1 MYESAESDIQ
11 GAYVG
16 APCKLICVRK
26 AATAA
31 QLVVARPMGGTTLS
45 AEGQYRGS
53 AMESQEQSPGD
64 VVTAGEDSHPIT
76 QAIDTVEVMHAG
88 ATAPAANTM
97 DPPTIPLA
105 PMKRMQARFN
115 PLADGL
121 MYVVVFVGGFVGVGC
136 RHALDMLLP
145 SVGGTPFVVGTFVSN
160 MVACFL
166 FAMLTEF
173 MATASWLRR
182 RVRQV
187 VSRGVGLGL
196 LGGLSTMS
204 GVMLETMEG
213 LHERHIASAL
223 GYLAGN
229 FAGGLLTAAAGV
241 VLMQALLSRSTR
253 KRVRG
258 AFSAVSVSD
267 SAESDTQGVRHVK
280 VADVARSAAQ
290 AAMEAAQAA
299 QQAAQTAQQIAQT
312 GQVPRVETPT
322 VPPTAIQP
330 MQTGHV
336 PQIPPLVVP
345 QLTQSSQPLLREPDT
360 SDLGSCPRFSSRSQS
375 SSRPTRFHP
384 ASSPNRSLRRF
395 RLSPT
400 RLPGRCA
407 DDVDDLSVR
416 RSGSHGPLRARRVN
430 STRLEPRESKNE
442 SQLPAIHAR
451 HQRRRLAMRGHRH
464 DVLLFAIGGYGHGHD
479 VRCRISR
486 WFLNILHGAQRSGFI
501 DSPASFY
508 AGSGLWNSNR
518 RGASHLCG
526 RRFRHCAACQSG
538 VIFTL
543 HGRSLSNV
551 KEI

>member
-1 MYESAESDIQ
+1 MSESAESDIQ

-45 AEGQYRGS
+45 AGGQYRGS

-76 QAIDTVEVMHAG
+76 QAIDAVEVTHAG

-145 SVGGTPFVVGTFVSN
+145 SVSGTPFVVGTFVSN

-299 QQAAQTAQQIAQT
+299 QQIAQT

-322 VPPTAIQP
+322 VPPTASQP

-336 PQIPPLVVP
+336 PQIPPLAVP
-345 QLTQSSQPLLREPDT
+345 QLTQSSHPLLRAPDT
-360 SDLGSCPRFSSRSQS
+360 SDLG
-375 SSRPTRFHP
+375 
-384 ASSPNRSLRRF
+384 
-395 RLSPT
+395 
-400 RLPGRCA
+400 
-407 DDVDDLSVR
+407 
-416 RSGSHGPLRARRVN
+416 
-430 STRLEPRESKNE
+430 
-442 SQLPAIHAR
+442 QLPEIQQSQPIQQPANPLPPSFEPKPITAEIS
-451 HQRRRLAMRGHRH
+451 LVADPTTGE
-464 DVLLFAIGGYGHGHD
+464 
-479 VRCRISR
+479 VR
-486 WFLNILHGAQRSGFI
+486 
-501 DSPASFY
+501 
-508 AGSGLWNSNR
+508 
-518 RGASHLCG
+518 
-526 RRFRHCAACQSG
+526 
-538 VIFTL
+538 
-543 HGRSLSNV
+543 
-551 KEI
+551 

>member
-1 MYESAESDIQ
+1 MSESAESDIQ

-45 AEGQYRGS
+45 AGGQYRGS

-76 QAIDTVEVMHAG
+76 QAIDAVEVTHAG

-97 DPPTIPLA
+97 NPPTIPLA

-121 MYVVVFVGGFVGVGC
+121 MYVVVFVGGFVGAGC

-145 SVGGTPFVVGTFVSN
+145 SASGTPFVVGTFVSN

-299 QQAAQTAQQIAQT
+299 QQIAQT

-322 VPPTAIQP
+322 VPPPASQP
-330 MQTGHV
+330 MQTGRV
-336 PQIPPLVVP
+336 PQIPPLAVP
-345 QLTQSSQPLLREPDT
+345 QLTQPSHPLLREPDT
-360 SDLGSCPRFSSRSQS
+360 PDLG
-375 SSRPTRFHP
+375 
-384 ASSPNRSLRRF
+384 
-395 RLSPT
+395 
-400 RLPGRCA
+400 
-407 DDVDDLSVR
+407 
-416 RSGSHGPLRARRVN
+416 
-430 STRLEPRESKNE
+430 
-442 SQLPAIHAR
+442 QLPEPIQQSQPIQQPANPLPPSFEPKPITAEIS
-451 HQRRRLAMRGHRH
+451 LVADPTTGE
-464 DVLLFAIGGYGHGHD
+464 
-479 VRCRISR
+479 VR
-486 WFLNILHGAQRSGFI
+486 
-501 DSPASFY
+501 
-508 AGSGLWNSNR
+508 
-518 RGASHLCG
+518 
-526 RRFRHCAACQSG
+526 
-538 VIFTL
+538 
-543 HGRSLSNV
+543 
-551 KEI
+551 

>member
-1 MYESAESDIQ
+1 
-11 GAYVG
+11 
-16 APCKLICVRK
+16 
-26 AATAA
+26 
-31 QLVVARPMGGTTLS
+31 
-45 AEGQYRGS
+45 
-53 AMESQEQSPGD
+53 MESQEQSPGD

-76 QAIDTVEVMHAG
+76 QAIDAVEVTHAG

-145 SVGGTPFVVGTFVSN
+145 SVSGTPFVVGTFVSN

-253 KRVRG
+253 KRVQG

-299 QQAAQTAQQIAQT
+299 QQAAQAAQQIAQT

-322 VPPTAIQP
+322 VPPTASQT
-330 MQTGHV
+330 MQTGRV
-336 PQIPPLVVP
+336 PQIPPLAVP
-345 QLTQSSQPLLREPDT
+345 QLAQPSQPLLREQDT
-360 SDLGSCPRFSSRSQS
+360 SDLG
-375 SSRPTRFHP
+375 
-384 ASSPNRSLRRF
+384 
-395 RLSPT
+395 
-400 RLPGRCA
+400 
-407 DDVDDLSVR
+407 
-416 RSGSHGPLRARRVN
+416 
-430 STRLEPRESKNE
+430 
-442 SQLPAIHAR
+442 QLPEPIQQSQPIQQPQQQSQPIQQPANPLPPSFEPKPITAEIS
-451 HQRRRLAMRGHRH
+451 LIADPATGE
-464 DVLLFAIGGYGHGHD
+464 
-479 VRCRISR
+479 VR
-486 WFLNILHGAQRSGFI
+486 
-501 DSPASFY
+501 
-508 AGSGLWNSNR
+508 
-518 RGASHLCG
+518 
-526 RRFRHCAACQSG
+526 
-538 VIFTL
+538 
-543 HGRSLSNV
+543 
-551 KEI
+551 

>member
-1 MYESAESDIQ
+1 
-11 GAYVG
+11 
-16 APCKLICVRK
+16 
-26 AATAA
+26 
-31 QLVVARPMGGTTLS
+31 
-45 AEGQYRGS
+45 
-53 AMESQEQSPGD
+53 MESQEQSPGD

-76 QAIDTVEVMHAG
+76 QAIDAVEVTHAG

-145 SVGGTPFVVGTFVSN
+145 SVSGTPFVVGTFVSN

-299 QQAAQTAQQIAQT
+299 QQAAQAAQQIAQT

-322 VPPTAIQP
+322 VPPPASQP
-330 MQTGHV
+330 MQTGRV
-336 PQIPPLVVP
+336 PQIPPLAVP
-345 QLTQSSQPLLREPDT
+345 QLTQPSHPLLREPDT
-360 SDLGSCPRFSSRSQS
+360 PDLG
-375 SSRPTRFHP
+375 
-384 ASSPNRSLRRF
+384 
-395 RLSPT
+395 
-400 RLPGRCA
+400 
-407 DDVDDLSVR
+407 
-416 RSGSHGPLRARRVN
+416 
-430 STRLEPRESKNE
+430 
-442 SQLPAIHAR
+442 QLPEIKQSQPIQQPANPLPPSFEPKPITAEIS
-451 HQRRRLAMRGHRH
+451 LVADPTTGE
-464 DVLLFAIGGYGHGHD
+464 
-479 VRCRISR
+479 VR
-486 WFLNILHGAQRSGFI
+486 
-501 DSPASFY
+501 
-508 AGSGLWNSNR
+508 
-518 RGASHLCG
+518 
-526 RRFRHCAACQSG
+526 
-538 VIFTL
+538 
-543 HGRSLSNV
+543 
-551 KEI
+551 

>member
-76 QAIDTVEVMHAG
+76 QAIDAVEVTHAG

-145 SVGGTPFVVGTFVSN
+145 SVSGTPFVVGTFVSN

-187 VSRGVGLGL
+187 GSRGVGLGL

-299 QQAAQTAQQIAQT
+299 QQAAQT

-322 VPPTAIQP
+322 VPPTASQP
-330 MQTGHV
+330 MQTGRV
-336 PQIPPLVVP
+336 PQIPPLAVP
-345 QLTQSSQPLLREPDT
+345 QLTQPAHPLLREPDT
-360 SDLGSCPRFSSRSQS
+360 PDLG
-375 SSRPTRFHP
+375 
-384 ASSPNRSLRRF
+384 
-395 RLSPT
+395 
-400 RLPGRCA
+400 
-407 DDVDDLSVR
+407 
-416 RSGSHGPLRARRVN
+416 
-430 STRLEPRESKNE
+430 
-442 SQLPAIHAR
+442 QLPEIQQSQPIQQPQQQSQPIQQPANPLPPSFEPKPITAEIS
-451 HQRRRLAMRGHRH
+451 LVADPTTGE
-464 DVLLFAIGGYGHGHD
+464 
-479 VRCRISR
+479 VR
-486 WFLNILHGAQRSGFI
+486 
-501 DSPASFY
+501 
-508 AGSGLWNSNR
+508 
-518 RGASHLCG
+518 
-526 RRFRHCAACQSG
+526 
-538 VIFTL
+538 
-543 HGRSLSNV
+543 
-551 KEI
+551 

>member
-1 MYESAESDIQ
+1 MSESAESDIQ

-45 AEGQYRGS
+45 AGGQYRGS

-76 QAIDTVEVMHAG
+76 QAIDAVEVTHAG

-97 DPPTIPLA
+97 NPPTIPLA

-145 SVGGTPFVVGTFVSN
+145 SVSGTPFVVGTFVSN

-299 QQAAQTAQQIAQT
+299 QQIAQT

-322 VPPTAIQP
+322 VPPPASQP
-330 MQTGHV
+330 MQTGRV
-336 PQIPPLVVP
+336 PQIPPLAVP
-345 QLTQSSQPLLREPDT
+345 QLAQPSHPLLREPDT
-360 SDLGSCPRFSSRSQS
+360 PDLG
-375 SSRPTRFHP
+375 
-384 ASSPNRSLRRF
+384 
-395 RLSPT
+395 
-400 RLPGRCA
+400 
-407 DDVDDLSVR
+407 
-416 RSGSHGPLRARRVN
+416 
-430 STRLEPRESKNE
+430 
-442 SQLPAIHAR
+442 QLPEPIQQSQPIQQPANPLPPSFEPKPITAEIS
-451 HQRRRLAMRGHRH
+451 LVADPTTGE
-464 DVLLFAIGGYGHGHD
+464 
-479 VRCRISR
+479 VR
-486 WFLNILHGAQRSGFI
+486 
-501 DSPASFY
+501 
-508 AGSGLWNSNR
+508 
-518 RGASHLCG
+518 
-526 RRFRHCAACQSG
+526 
-538 VIFTL
+538 
-543 HGRSLSNV
+543 
-551 KEI
+551 

>member
-1 MYESAESDIQ
+1 MSESAESDIQ
-11 GAYVG
+11 SAYVG

-45 AEGQYRGS
+45 AGGQYRGS

-76 QAIDTVEVMHAG
+76 QAIDAVEVTHAG

-97 DPPTIPLA
+97 NPPTIPLA

-145 SVGGTPFVVGTFVSN
+145 SVSGAPFVVGTFVSN

-290 AAMEAAQAA
+290 AAMEAAQ
-299 QQAAQTAQQIAQT
+299 TAQQIAQT

-360 SDLGSCPRFSSRSQS
+360 PDLG
-375 SSRPTRFHP
+375 
-384 ASSPNRSLRRF
+384 
-395 RLSPT
+395 
-400 RLPGRCA
+400 
-407 DDVDDLSVR
+407 
-416 RSGSHGPLRARRVN
+416 
-430 STRLEPRESKNE
+430 
-442 SQLPAIHAR
+442 QLPEIQQSQPIQQPQQQSQPIQQPANPLPPSFEPKPITAEIS
-451 HQRRRLAMRGHRH
+451 LVADPTTGE
-464 DVLLFAIGGYGHGHD
+464 
-479 VRCRISR
+479 VR
-486 WFLNILHGAQRSGFI
+486 
-501 DSPASFY
+501 
-508 AGSGLWNSNR
+508 
-518 RGASHLCG
+518 
-526 RRFRHCAACQSG
+526 
-538 VIFTL
+538 
-543 HGRSLSNV
+543 
-551 KEI
+551 

>member
-1 MYESAESDIQ
+1 
-11 GAYVG
+11 
-16 APCKLICVRK
+16 
-26 AATAA
+26 
-31 QLVVARPMGGTTLS
+31 
-45 AEGQYRGS
+45 
-53 AMESQEQSPGD
+53 MESQEQSSGD
-64 VVTAGEDSHPIT
+64 VVTVGEDSHPIT
-76 QAIDTVEVMHAG
+76 QAIDTVEVTHAD
-88 ATAPAANTM
+88 ATTPAANTM

-145 SVGGTPFVVGTFVSN
+145 SVSGTPFVVGTFVSN

-290 AAMEAAQAA
+290 AAMEAAQ
-299 QQAAQTAQQIAQT
+299 TAQQIAQT

-322 VPPTAIQP
+322 VPPTASQT
-330 MQTGHV
+330 MQTGRV
-336 PQIPPLVVP
+336 PQIPPLAVP
-345 QLTQSSQPLLREPDT
+345 QLAQPSQPLLREQDT
-360 SDLGSCPRFSSRSQS
+360 SDLG
-375 SSRPTRFHP
+375 
-384 ASSPNRSLRRF
+384 
-395 RLSPT
+395 
-400 RLPGRCA
+400 
-407 DDVDDLSVR
+407 
-416 RSGSHGPLRARRVN
+416 
-430 STRLEPRESKNE
+430 
-442 SQLPAIHAR
+442 QLPEPIQQSQPIQQPQQQSQPIQQPANPLPPSFEPKPITAEIS
-451 HQRRRLAMRGHRH
+451 LIADPATGE
-464 DVLLFAIGGYGHGHD
+464 
-479 VRCRISR
+479 VR
-486 WFLNILHGAQRSGFI
+486 
-501 DSPASFY
+501 
-508 AGSGLWNSNR
+508 
-518 RGASHLCG
+518 
-526 RRFRHCAACQSG
+526 
-538 VIFTL
+538 
-543 HGRSLSNV
+543 
-551 KEI
+551 

>member
-1 MYESAESDIQ
+1 
-11 GAYVG
+11 
-16 APCKLICVRK
+16 
-26 AATAA
+26 
-31 QLVVARPMGGTTLS
+31 
-45 AEGQYRGS
+45 
-53 AMESQEQSPGD
+53 MESQEQSPGD

-76 QAIDTVEVMHAG
+76 QAIDAVEVTHAG

-145 SVGGTPFVVGTFVSN
+145 SVSGTPFVVGTFVSN
-160 MVACFL
+160 VVACFL

-213 LHERHIASAL
+213 LHDRHIASAL

-330 MQTGHV
+330 MQTGYV

-345 QLTQSSQPLLREPDT
+345 QLAQSSQPLLREPDT
-360 SDLGSCPRFSSRSQS
+360 PDLG
-375 SSRPTRFHP
+375 
-384 ASSPNRSLRRF
+384 
-395 RLSPT
+395 
-400 RLPGRCA
+400 
-407 DDVDDLSVR
+407 
-416 RSGSHGPLRARRVN
+416 
-430 STRLEPRESKNE
+430 
-442 SQLPAIHAR
+442 QLPEIKQSQPIQQPANPLPPSFEPKPITAEIS
-451 HQRRRLAMRGHRH
+451 LVADPTTGE
-464 DVLLFAIGGYGHGHD
+464 
-479 VRCRISR
+479 VR
-486 WFLNILHGAQRSGFI
+486 
-501 DSPASFY
+501 
-508 AGSGLWNSNR
+508 
-518 RGASHLCG
+518 
-526 RRFRHCAACQSG
+526 
-538 VIFTL
+538 
-543 HGRSLSNV
+543 
-551 KEI
+551 

>member
-1 MYESAESDIQ
+1 MSESAESDIQ
-11 GAYVG
+11 SAYVG

-45 AEGQYRGS
+45 AGGQYRGS

-76 QAIDTVEVMHAG
+76 QAIDAVEVTHAG

-97 DPPTIPLA
+97 NPPTIPLA

-145 SVGGTPFVVGTFVSN
+145 SVSGAPFVVGTFVSN

-299 QQAAQTAQQIAQT
+299 QQAAQT

-322 VPPTAIQP
+322 VPPTASQP
-330 MQTGHV
+330 MQTGRV
-336 PQIPPLVVP
+336 PQIPPLAVP
-345 QLTQSSQPLLREPDT
+345 QLTQPAHPLLREPDT
-360 SDLGSCPRFSSRSQS
+360 PDLG
-375 SSRPTRFHP
+375 
-384 ASSPNRSLRRF
+384 
-395 RLSPT
+395 
-400 RLPGRCA
+400 
-407 DDVDDLSVR
+407 
-416 RSGSHGPLRARRVN
+416 
-430 STRLEPRESKNE
+430 
-442 SQLPAIHAR
+442 QLPEIQQSQPIQQPANPLPPSFEPKPITAEIS
-451 HQRRRLAMRGHRH
+451 LVADPTTGE
-464 DVLLFAIGGYGHGHD
+464 
-479 VRCRISR
+479 VR
-486 WFLNILHGAQRSGFI
+486 
-501 DSPASFY
+501 
-508 AGSGLWNSNR
+508 
-518 RGASHLCG
+518 
-526 RRFRHCAACQSG
+526 
-538 VIFTL
+538 
-543 HGRSLSNV
+543 
-551 KEI
+551 

>member
-53 AMESQEQSPGD
+53 AMESQEQSPGG

-145 SVGGTPFVVGTFVSN
+145 SVSGTPFVVGTFVSN

-290 AAMEAAQAA
+290 AAMEAAQ
-299 QQAAQTAQQIAQT
+299 TAQQIAQT

-322 VPPTAIQP
+322 VPPTASQP
-330 MQTGHV
+330 MQTGRV

-360 SDLGSCPRFSSRSQS
+360 SDLG
-375 SSRPTRFHP
+375 
-384 ASSPNRSLRRF
+384 
-395 RLSPT
+395 
-400 RLPGRCA
+400 
-407 DDVDDLSVR
+407 
-416 RSGSHGPLRARRVN
+416 
-430 STRLEPRESKNE
+430 
-442 SQLPAIHAR
+442 QLPEIQQSQPIQQPQQQSQPIQQPANPLPPSFEPKPITAEIS
-451 HQRRRLAMRGHRH
+451 LVADPTTGE
-464 DVLLFAIGGYGHGHD
+464 
-479 VRCRISR
+479 VR
-486 WFLNILHGAQRSGFI
+486 
-501 DSPASFY
+501 
-508 AGSGLWNSNR
+508 
-518 RGASHLCG
+518 
-526 RRFRHCAACQSG
+526 
-538 VIFTL
+538 
-543 HGRSLSNV
+543 
-551 KEI
+551 

>member
-1 MYESAESDIQ
+1 MSESAESDIQ

-76 QAIDTVEVMHAG
+76 QAIDAVEVTHAG

-145 SVGGTPFVVGTFVSN
+145 SVSGTPFVVGTFVSN

-290 AAMEAAQAA
+290 AAMEAAQ
-299 QQAAQTAQQIAQT
+299 TAQQIAQT

-322 VPPTAIQP
+322 VPPTASQP
-330 MQTGHV
+330 MQTGRV
-336 PQIPPLVVP
+336 PQIPPLAVP
-345 QLTQSSQPLLREPDT
+345 QLTQPAHPLLREPDT
-360 SDLGSCPRFSSRSQS
+360 PDLG
-375 SSRPTRFHP
+375 
-384 ASSPNRSLRRF
+384 
-395 RLSPT
+395 
-400 RLPGRCA
+400 
-407 DDVDDLSVR
+407 
-416 RSGSHGPLRARRVN
+416 
-430 STRLEPRESKNE
+430 
-442 SQLPAIHAR
+442 QLPEIQQSQPIQQPQQQSQPIQQPANPLPPSFEPKPITAEIS
-451 HQRRRLAMRGHRH
+451 LVADPTTGE
-464 DVLLFAIGGYGHGHD
+464 
-479 VRCRISR
+479 VR
-486 WFLNILHGAQRSGFI
+486 
-501 DSPASFY
+501 
-508 AGSGLWNSNR
+508 
-518 RGASHLCG
+518 
-526 RRFRHCAACQSG
+526 
-538 VIFTL
+538 
-543 HGRSLSNV
+543 
-551 KEI
+551 

>member
-1 MYESAESDIQ
+1 MSESAESDIQ

-45 AEGQYRGS
+45 AGGQYRGS

-76 QAIDTVEVMHAG
+76 QAIDAVEVTHAG

-97 DPPTIPLA
+97 NPPTIPLA

-145 SVGGTPFVVGTFVSN
+145 SVSGTPFVVGTFVSN

-299 QQAAQTAQQIAQT
+299 QQIAQT

-322 VPPTAIQP
+322 VPPPASQP
-330 MQTGHV
+330 MQTGRV
-336 PQIPPLVVP
+336 PQIPPLAVP
-345 QLTQSSQPLLREPDT
+345 QLTQPSHPLLREPDT
-360 SDLGSCPRFSSRSQS
+360 PDLG
-375 SSRPTRFHP
+375 
-384 ASSPNRSLRRF
+384 
-395 RLSPT
+395 
-400 RLPGRCA
+400 
-407 DDVDDLSVR
+407 
-416 RSGSHGPLRARRVN
+416 
-430 STRLEPRESKNE
+430 
-442 SQLPAIHAR
+442 QLPEPIQQSQPIQQPANPLPPSFEPKPITAEIS
-451 HQRRRLAMRGHRH
+451 LIADPATGE
-464 DVLLFAIGGYGHGHD
+464 
-479 VRCRISR
+479 VR
-486 WFLNILHGAQRSGFI
+486 
-501 DSPASFY
+501 
-508 AGSGLWNSNR
+508 
-518 RGASHLCG
+518 
-526 RRFRHCAACQSG
+526 
-538 VIFTL
+538 
-543 HGRSLSNV
+543 
-551 KEI
+551 

>member
-1 MYESAESDIQ
+1 
-11 GAYVG
+11 
-16 APCKLICVRK
+16 
-26 AATAA
+26 
-31 QLVVARPMGGTTLS
+31 
-45 AEGQYRGS
+45 
-53 AMESQEQSPGD
+53 MESQEQSPGD

-76 QAIDTVEVMHAG
+76 QAIDTVEVTHAG
-88 ATAPAANTM
+88 ATTPAANTM

-145 SVGGTPFVVGTFVSN
+145 SVSGTPFVVGTFVSN

-182 RVRQV
+182 RVRQA

-229 FAGGLLTAAAGV
+229 FAGGLFTAAAGV

-299 QQAAQTAQQIAQT
+299 QQAAQAAQQAAQAAQQIAQT

-322 VPPTAIQP
+322 VPPTASQP
-330 MQTGHV
+330 MQTGRV
-336 PQIPPLVVP
+336 PQIPPLAVP
-345 QLTQSSQPLLREPDT
+345 QLAQPSQPLLREQDT
-360 SDLGSCPRFSSRSQS
+360 SDLG
-375 SSRPTRFHP
+375 
-384 ASSPNRSLRRF
+384 
-395 RLSPT
+395 
-400 RLPGRCA
+400 
-407 DDVDDLSVR
+407 
-416 RSGSHGPLRARRVN
+416 
-430 STRLEPRESKNE
+430 
-442 SQLPAIHAR
+442 QLPEPIQQSQPIQQPANPLPPSFEPKPITAEIS
-451 HQRRRLAMRGHRH
+451 LIADPATGE
-464 DVLLFAIGGYGHGHD
+464 
-479 VRCRISR
+479 VR
-486 WFLNILHGAQRSGFI
+486 
-501 DSPASFY
+501 
-508 AGSGLWNSNR
+508 
-518 RGASHLCG
+518 
-526 RRFRHCAACQSG
+526 
-538 VIFTL
+538 
-543 HGRSLSNV
+543 
-551 KEI
+551 

>member
-1 MYESAESDIQ
+1 MSESAESDIQ

-45 AEGQYRGS
+45 AGGQYRGS

-76 QAIDTVEVMHAG
+76 QAIDAVEVTHAG

-97 DPPTIPLA
+97 NPPTIPLA

-145 SVGGTPFVVGTFVSN
+145 SVSGAPFVVGTFVSN

-299 QQAAQTAQQIAQT
+299 QQIAQT

-322 VPPTAIQP
+322 VPPPASQP
-330 MQTGHV
+330 MQTGRV
-336 PQIPPLVVP
+336 PQIPPLAVP
-345 QLTQSSQPLLREPDT
+345 QLTQPSHPLLREPDT
-360 SDLGSCPRFSSRSQS
+360 PDLG
-375 SSRPTRFHP
+375 
-384 ASSPNRSLRRF
+384 
-395 RLSPT
+395 
-400 RLPGRCA
+400 
-407 DDVDDLSVR
+407 
-416 RSGSHGPLRARRVN
+416 
-430 STRLEPRESKNE
+430 
-442 SQLPAIHAR
+442 QLPEPIQQSQPIQQPANPLPPSFEPKPITAEIS
-451 HQRRRLAMRGHRH
+451 LVADPTTGE
-464 DVLLFAIGGYGHGHD
+464 
-479 VRCRISR
+479 VR
-486 WFLNILHGAQRSGFI
+486 
-501 DSPASFY
+501 
-508 AGSGLWNSNR
+508 
-518 RGASHLCG
+518 
-526 RRFRHCAACQSG
+526 
-538 VIFTL
+538 
-543 HGRSLSNV
+543 
-551 KEI
+551 

>member
-1 MYESAESDIQ
+1 
-11 GAYVG
+11 
-16 APCKLICVRK
+16 
-26 AATAA
+26 
-31 QLVVARPMGGTTLS
+31 
-45 AEGQYRGS
+45 
-53 AMESQEQSPGD
+53 MESQEQSSGD

-76 QAIDTVEVMHAG
+76 QAIDAVEVTHAD

-145 SVGGTPFVVGTFVSN
+145 SVSGTPFVVGTFVSN

-213 LHERHIASAL
+213 LHKRHIASAL

-299 QQAAQTAQQIAQT
+299 QQAAQAAQQIAQT

-322 VPPTAIQP
+322 VPPPASQP
-330 MQTGHV
+330 MQTGRV
-336 PQIPPLVVP
+336 PQIPPLAVP
-345 QLTQSSQPLLREPDT
+345 QLTQPSHPLLREPDT
-360 SDLGSCPRFSSRSQS
+360 PDLG
-375 SSRPTRFHP
+375 
-384 ASSPNRSLRRF
+384 
-395 RLSPT
+395 
-400 RLPGRCA
+400 
-407 DDVDDLSVR
+407 
-416 RSGSHGPLRARRVN
+416 
-430 STRLEPRESKNE
+430 
-442 SQLPAIHAR
+442 QLPEIKQSQPIQQPANPLPPSFEPKPITAEFS
-451 HQRRRLAMRGHRH
+451 LVADPTTGE
-464 DVLLFAIGGYGHGHD
+464 
-479 VRCRISR
+479 VR
-486 WFLNILHGAQRSGFI
+486 
-501 DSPASFY
+501 
-508 AGSGLWNSNR
+508 
-518 RGASHLCG
+518 
-526 RRFRHCAACQSG
+526 
-538 VIFTL
+538 
-543 HGRSLSNV
+543 
-551 KEI
+551 

>member
-1 MYESAESDIQ
+1 MSESAESDIQ

-45 AEGQYRGS
+45 AGGQYRGS

-76 QAIDTVEVMHAG
+76 QAIDTVEVTHAG
-88 ATAPAANTM
+88 ATTPAANTM

-145 SVGGTPFVVGTFVSN
+145 SVSGTPFVVGTFVSN

-229 FAGGLLTAAAGV
+229 FAGGLLAAAAGV

-253 KRVRG
+253 KRVQG

-290 AAMEAAQAA
+290 AAMEAAQ
-299 QQAAQTAQQIAQT
+299 TAQQIAQT

-322 VPPTAIQP
+322 VPPTASQP
-330 MQTGHV
+330 MQTGRV
-336 PQIPPLVVP
+336 PQIPPLAVP
-345 QLTQSSQPLLREPDT
+345 QLTQPAHPLLREPDT
-360 SDLGSCPRFSSRSQS
+360 PDLG
-375 SSRPTRFHP
+375 
-384 ASSPNRSLRRF
+384 
-395 RLSPT
+395 
-400 RLPGRCA
+400 
-407 DDVDDLSVR
+407 
-416 RSGSHGPLRARRVN
+416 
-430 STRLEPRESKNE
+430 
-442 SQLPAIHAR
+442 QLPEIQQSQPIQQPQQQSQPIQQPANPLPPSFEPKPITAEIS
-451 HQRRRLAMRGHRH
+451 LVADPTTGE
-464 DVLLFAIGGYGHGHD
+464 
-479 VRCRISR
+479 VR
-486 WFLNILHGAQRSGFI
+486 
-501 DSPASFY
+501 
-508 AGSGLWNSNR
+508 
-518 RGASHLCG
+518 
-526 RRFRHCAACQSG
+526 
-538 VIFTL
+538 
-543 HGRSLSNV
+543 
-551 KEI
+551 

>member
-76 QAIDTVEVMHAG
+76 QAIDTVEVTHAG

-145 SVGGTPFVVGTFVSN
+145 SVSGTPFVVGTFVSN

-290 AAMEAAQAA
+290 AAMEAAQ
-299 QQAAQTAQQIAQT
+299 TAQQIAQT

-322 VPPTAIQP
+322 VPPTASQP
-330 MQTGHV
+330 MQTGRV

-360 SDLGSCPRFSSRSQS
+360 PDLG
-375 SSRPTRFHP
+375 
-384 ASSPNRSLRRF
+384 
-395 RLSPT
+395 
-400 RLPGRCA
+400 
-407 DDVDDLSVR
+407 
-416 RSGSHGPLRARRVN
+416 
-430 STRLEPRESKNE
+430 
-442 SQLPAIHAR
+442 QLPEIQQSQPIQQPQQQSQPIQQPANPLPPSFEPKPITAEIS
-451 HQRRRLAMRGHRH
+451 LVADPTTGE
-464 DVLLFAIGGYGHGHD
+464 
-479 VRCRISR
+479 VR
-486 WFLNILHGAQRSGFI
+486 
-501 DSPASFY
+501 
-508 AGSGLWNSNR
+508 
-518 RGASHLCG
+518 
-526 RRFRHCAACQSG
+526 
-538 VIFTL
+538 
-543 HGRSLSNV
+543 
-551 KEI
+551 

>member
-1 MYESAESDIQ
+1 MSESAESDIQ

-76 QAIDTVEVMHAG
+76 QAIDTVEVTHAG

-97 DPPTIPLA
+97 NPPTIPLA

-145 SVGGTPFVVGTFVSN
+145 SVSGTPFVVGTFVSN

-299 QQAAQTAQQIAQT
+299 QT

-330 MQTGHV
+330 MQTGRV

-345 QLTQSSQPLLREPDT
+345 QLTQPAHPLLREPDT
-360 SDLGSCPRFSSRSQS
+360 SDLG
-375 SSRPTRFHP
+375 
-384 ASSPNRSLRRF
+384 
-395 RLSPT
+395 
-400 RLPGRCA
+400 
-407 DDVDDLSVR
+407 
-416 RSGSHGPLRARRVN
+416 
-430 STRLEPRESKNE
+430 
-442 SQLPAIHAR
+442 QLPEPIQQSQPIQQPRQQSQPIQQPANPLPPSFEPKPITAEIS
-451 HQRRRLAMRGHRH
+451 LVADPTTGE
-464 DVLLFAIGGYGHGHD
+464 
-479 VRCRISR
+479 VR
-486 WFLNILHGAQRSGFI
+486 
-501 DSPASFY
+501 
-508 AGSGLWNSNR
+508 
-518 RGASHLCG
+518 
-526 RRFRHCAACQSG
+526 
-538 VIFTL
+538 
-543 HGRSLSNV
+543 
-551 KEI
+551 

>member
-1 MYESAESDIQ
+1 
-11 GAYVG
+11 
-16 APCKLICVRK
+16 
-26 AATAA
+26 
-31 QLVVARPMGGTTLS
+31 
-45 AEGQYRGS
+45 
-53 AMESQEQSPGD
+53 MESQEQSPGD

-76 QAIDTVEVMHAG
+76 QAIDAVEVTHAG

-97 DPPTIPLA
+97 NPPTIPLA

-145 SVGGTPFVVGTFVSN
+145 SVSGTPFVVGTFVSN

-299 QQAAQTAQQIAQT
+299 QQAAQAAQQIAQT

-322 VPPTAIQP
+322 VPPTASQT
-330 MQTGHV
+330 MQTGRV
-336 PQIPPLVVP
+336 PQIPPLAVP
-345 QLTQSSQPLLREPDT
+345 QLAQPSQPLLREQDT
-360 SDLGSCPRFSSRSQS
+360 SDLG
-375 SSRPTRFHP
+375 
-384 ASSPNRSLRRF
+384 
-395 RLSPT
+395 
-400 RLPGRCA
+400 
-407 DDVDDLSVR
+407 
-416 RSGSHGPLRARRVN
+416 
-430 STRLEPRESKNE
+430 
-442 SQLPAIHAR
+442 QLPEPIQQSQPIQQPQQQSQPIQQPANPLPPSYEPKPITAEIS
-451 HQRRRLAMRGHRH
+451 LVADPTTGE
-464 DVLLFAIGGYGHGHD
+464 
-479 VRCRISR
+479 VR
-486 WFLNILHGAQRSGFI
+486 
-501 DSPASFY
+501 
-508 AGSGLWNSNR
+508 
-518 RGASHLCG
+518 
-526 RRFRHCAACQSG
+526 
-538 VIFTL
+538 
-543 HGRSLSNV
+543 
-551 KEI
+551 

>member
-1 MYESAESDIQ
+1 
-11 GAYVG
+11 
-16 APCKLICVRK
+16 
-26 AATAA
+26 
-31 QLVVARPMGGTTLS
+31 
-45 AEGQYRGS
+45 
-53 AMESQEQSPGD
+53 MESQEQSSGD
-64 VVTAGEDSHPIT
+64 VVTVGEDSHPIT
-76 QAIDTVEVMHAG
+76 QAIDTVEVTHAG
-88 ATAPAANTM
+88 ATTPAANTM

-145 SVGGTPFVVGTFVSN
+145 SVSGTPFVVGTFVSN

-299 QQAAQTAQQIAQT
+299 QQAAQAAQQAAQAAQQIAQT

-322 VPPTAIQP
+322 VPPTASQT
-330 MQTGHV
+330 MQTGRV
-336 PQIPPLVVP
+336 PQIPPLAVP
-345 QLTQSSQPLLREPDT
+345 QLAQPSQPLLREQDT
-360 SDLGSCPRFSSRSQS
+360 SDLG
-375 SSRPTRFHP
+375 
-384 ASSPNRSLRRF
+384 
-395 RLSPT
+395 
-400 RLPGRCA
+400 
-407 DDVDDLSVR
+407 
-416 RSGSHGPLRARRVN
+416 
-430 STRLEPRESKNE
+430 
-442 SQLPAIHAR
+442 QLPEPIQQSQPIQQPANPLPPSFEPKPITAEIS
-451 HQRRRLAMRGHRH
+451 LVADPATGE
-464 DVLLFAIGGYGHGHD
+464 
-479 VRCRISR
+479 VR
-486 WFLNILHGAQRSGFI
+486 
-501 DSPASFY
+501 
-508 AGSGLWNSNR
+508 
-518 RGASHLCG
+518 
-526 RRFRHCAACQSG
+526 
-538 VIFTL
+538 
-543 HGRSLSNV
+543 
-551 KEI
+551 

>member
-1 MYESAESDIQ
+1 MPESAESDIQ

-26 AATAA
+26 AAIAA

-76 QAIDTVEVMHAG
+76 QAIDTVEVTHAG

-97 DPPTIPLA
+97 NPPTIPLA

-145 SVGGTPFVVGTFVSN
+145 SVSGTPFVVGTFVSN

-229 FAGGLLTAAAGV
+229 FAGGLLAAAAGV

-290 AAMEAAQAA
+290 DAMEAAQA
-299 QQAAQTAQQIAQT
+299 AQQIAQT

-360 SDLGSCPRFSSRSQS
+360 PDLG
-375 SSRPTRFHP
+375 
-384 ASSPNRSLRRF
+384 
-395 RLSPT
+395 
-400 RLPGRCA
+400 
-407 DDVDDLSVR
+407 
-416 RSGSHGPLRARRVN
+416 
-430 STRLEPRESKNE
+430 
-442 SQLPAIHAR
+442 QLPEPIQQSQPIQQPANPLPPSFEPKPITAEIS
-451 HQRRRLAMRGHRH
+451 LVADPTTGE
-464 DVLLFAIGGYGHGHD
+464 
-479 VRCRISR
+479 VR
-486 WFLNILHGAQRSGFI
+486 
-501 DSPASFY
+501 
-508 AGSGLWNSNR
+508 
-518 RGASHLCG
+518 
-526 RRFRHCAACQSG
+526 
-538 VIFTL
+538 
-543 HGRSLSNV
+543 
-551 KEI
+551 

>member
-1 MYESAESDIQ
+1 
-11 GAYVG
+11 
-16 APCKLICVRK
+16 
-26 AATAA
+26 
-31 QLVVARPMGGTTLS
+31 
-45 AEGQYRGS
+45 
-53 AMESQEQSPGD
+53 MESQEQSPGD

-76 QAIDTVEVMHAG
+76 QAIDAVEVTHAG

-145 SVGGTPFVVGTFVSN
+145 SVSGTPFVVGTFVSN

-213 LHERHIASAL
+213 LHKRHIASAL

-299 QQAAQTAQQIAQT
+299 QQAAQAAQQIAQT
-312 GQVPRVETPT
+312 GQVPRVETP
-322 VPPTAIQP
+322 PCRRQP
-330 MQTGHV
+330 ASLCQTGRV
-336 PQIPPLVVP
+336 PQIPPLAVP
-345 QLTQSSQPLLREPDT
+345 QLAQPSHPLLREPDT
-360 SDLGSCPRFSSRSQS
+360 PDLG
-375 SSRPTRFHP
+375 
-384 ASSPNRSLRRF
+384 
-395 RLSPT
+395 
-400 RLPGRCA
+400 
-407 DDVDDLSVR
+407 
-416 RSGSHGPLRARRVN
+416 
-430 STRLEPRESKNE
+430 
-442 SQLPAIHAR
+442 QLPEIKQSQPIQQPANPLPPSFEPKPITAEIS
-451 HQRRRLAMRGHRH
+451 LVADPTTGE
-464 DVLLFAIGGYGHGHD
+464 
-479 VRCRISR
+479 VR
-486 WFLNILHGAQRSGFI
+486 
-501 DSPASFY
+501 
-508 AGSGLWNSNR
+508 
-518 RGASHLCG
+518 
-526 RRFRHCAACQSG
+526 
-538 VIFTL
+538 
-543 HGRSLSNV
+543 
-551 KEI
+551 

>member
-1 MYESAESDIQ
+1 
-11 GAYVG
+11 
-16 APCKLICVRK
+16 
-26 AATAA
+26 
-31 QLVVARPMGGTTLS
+31 
-45 AEGQYRGS
+45 
-53 AMESQEQSPGD
+53 MESQEQSPGD

-76 QAIDTVEVMHAG
+76 QAIDAVEVTHAG

-145 SVGGTPFVVGTFVSN
+145 SVSGTPFVVGTFVSN

-322 VPPTAIQP
+322 VPPTAIQS

-345 QLTQSSQPLLREPDT
+345 QLAQSSQPLLCEPDT
-360 SDLGSCPRFSSRSQS
+360 PDLG
-375 SSRPTRFHP
+375 
-384 ASSPNRSLRRF
+384 
-395 RLSPT
+395 
-400 RLPGRCA
+400 
-407 DDVDDLSVR
+407 
-416 RSGSHGPLRARRVN
+416 
-430 STRLEPRESKNE
+430 
-442 SQLPAIHAR
+442 QLPEIQQSQPIQQPANPLPPSFEPKPITAEIS
-451 HQRRRLAMRGHRH
+451 LVADPTTGE
-464 DVLLFAIGGYGHGHD
+464 
-479 VRCRISR
+479 VR
-486 WFLNILHGAQRSGFI
+486 
-501 DSPASFY
+501 
-508 AGSGLWNSNR
+508 
-518 RGASHLCG
+518 
-526 RRFRHCAACQSG
+526 
-538 VIFTL
+538 
-543 HGRSLSNV
+543 
-551 KEI
+551 

>member
-1 MYESAESDIQ
+1 MSESAESDIQ

-76 QAIDTVEVMHAG
+76 QAIDAVEVTHAG

-145 SVGGTPFVVGTFVSN
+145 SVSGTPFVVGTFVSN

-299 QQAAQTAQQIAQT
+299 QQIAQT

-322 VPPTAIQP
+322 VPPTASQP

-336 PQIPPLVVP
+336 PQIPPLDVP
-345 QLTQSSQPLLREPDT
+345 QLTQPSHPLLRAPDT
-360 SDLGSCPRFSSRSQS
+360 SDLG
-375 SSRPTRFHP
+375 
-384 ASSPNRSLRRF
+384 
-395 RLSPT
+395 
-400 RLPGRCA
+400 
-407 DDVDDLSVR
+407 
-416 RSGSHGPLRARRVN
+416 
-430 STRLEPRESKNE
+430 
-442 SQLPAIHAR
+442 QLPEIQQSQPIQQPANPLPPSFEPKPITAEIS
-451 HQRRRLAMRGHRH
+451 LVADPTTGE
-464 DVLLFAIGGYGHGHD
+464 
-479 VRCRISR
+479 VR
-486 WFLNILHGAQRSGFI
+486 
-501 DSPASFY
+501 
-508 AGSGLWNSNR
+508 
-518 RGASHLCG
+518 
-526 RRFRHCAACQSG
+526 
-538 VIFTL
+538 
-543 HGRSLSNV
+543 
-551 KEI
+551 

>member
-1 MYESAESDIQ
+1 
-11 GAYVG
+11 
-16 APCKLICVRK
+16 
-26 AATAA
+26 
-31 QLVVARPMGGTTLS
+31 
-45 AEGQYRGS
+45 
-53 AMESQEQSPGD
+53 MESQEQSPGD

-76 QAIDTVEVMHAG
+76 QAIDAVEVTHAG

-145 SVGGTPFVVGTFVSN
+145 SVSGTPFVVGTFVSN

-322 VPPTAIQP
+322 VPLPASQP
-330 MQTGHV
+330 MQTGRV
-336 PQIPPLVVP
+336 PQIPPLAVP
-345 QLTQSSQPLLREPDT
+345 QLTQPAHPLLREPDT
-360 SDLGSCPRFSSRSQS
+360 PDLG
-375 SSRPTRFHP
+375 
-384 ASSPNRSLRRF
+384 
-395 RLSPT
+395 
-400 RLPGRCA
+400 
-407 DDVDDLSVR
+407 
-416 RSGSHGPLRARRVN
+416 
-430 STRLEPRESKNE
+430 
-442 SQLPAIHAR
+442 QLPEIQQSQPIQQPANPLPPSFEPKPITAEIS
-451 HQRRRLAMRGHRH
+451 LVADPTTGE
-464 DVLLFAIGGYGHGHD
+464 
-479 VRCRISR
+479 VR
-486 WFLNILHGAQRSGFI
+486 
-501 DSPASFY
+501 
-508 AGSGLWNSNR
+508 
-518 RGASHLCG
+518 
-526 RRFRHCAACQSG
+526 
-538 VIFTL
+538 
-543 HGRSLSNV
+543 
-551 KEI
+551 

>member
-1 MYESAESDIQ
+1 
-11 GAYVG
+11 
-16 APCKLICVRK
+16 
-26 AATAA
+26 
-31 QLVVARPMGGTTLS
+31 
-45 AEGQYRGS
+45 
-53 AMESQEQSPGD
+53 MESQEQSPGD

-76 QAIDTVEVMHAG
+76 QAIDAVEVTHAG

-115 PLADGL
+115 PLADGP

-145 SVGGTPFVVGTFVSN
+145 SVSGTPFVVGTFVSN

-299 QQAAQTAQQIAQT
+299 QQAAQAAQQIAQT

-322 VPPTAIQP
+322 VPPTASQP
-330 MQTGHV
+330 MQTGRV
-336 PQIPPLVVP
+336 PQIPPLAVP
-345 QLTQSSQPLLREPDT
+345 QLTQPAHPLLREPDT
-360 SDLGSCPRFSSRSQS
+360 PDLG
-375 SSRPTRFHP
+375 
-384 ASSPNRSLRRF
+384 
-395 RLSPT
+395 
-400 RLPGRCA
+400 
-407 DDVDDLSVR
+407 
-416 RSGSHGPLRARRVN
+416 
-430 STRLEPRESKNE
+430 
-442 SQLPAIHAR
+442 QLPEIKQSQPIQQPANPLPPSFEPKPITAEIS
-451 HQRRRLAMRGHRH
+451 LVADPTTGE
-464 DVLLFAIGGYGHGHD
+464 
-479 VRCRISR
+479 VR
-486 WFLNILHGAQRSGFI
+486 
-501 DSPASFY
+501 
-508 AGSGLWNSNR
+508 
-518 RGASHLCG
+518 
-526 RRFRHCAACQSG
+526 
-538 VIFTL
+538 
-543 HGRSLSNV
+543 
-551 KEI
+551 

>member
-26 AATAA
+26 AAIAA

-76 QAIDTVEVMHAG
+76 QAIDAVEVTHAG

-145 SVGGTPFVVGTFVSN
+145 SVSGTPFVVGTFVSN

-299 QQAAQTAQQIAQT
+299 QQAAQT

-322 VPPTAIQP
+322 VPPTASQP
-330 MQTGHV
+330 MQTGRV
-336 PQIPPLVVP
+336 PQIPPLAVP
-345 QLTQSSQPLLREPDT
+345 QLTQPAHPLLREPDT
-360 SDLGSCPRFSSRSQS
+360 PDLG
-375 SSRPTRFHP
+375 
-384 ASSPNRSLRRF
+384 
-395 RLSPT
+395 
-400 RLPGRCA
+400 
-407 DDVDDLSVR
+407 
-416 RSGSHGPLRARRVN
+416 
-430 STRLEPRESKNE
+430 
-442 SQLPAIHAR
+442 QLPEIQQSQPIQQPQQQSQPIQQPANPLPPSFEPKPITAEIS
-451 HQRRRLAMRGHRH
+451 LVADPTTGE
-464 DVLLFAIGGYGHGHD
+464 
-479 VRCRISR
+479 VR
-486 WFLNILHGAQRSGFI
+486 
-501 DSPASFY
+501 
-508 AGSGLWNSNR
+508 
-518 RGASHLCG
+518 
-526 RRFRHCAACQSG
+526 
-538 VIFTL
+538 
-543 HGRSLSNV
+543 
-551 KEI
+551 

>member
-1 MYESAESDIQ
+1 MSESAESDIQ

-45 AEGQYRGS
+45 AGGQYRGS

-64 VVTAGEDSHPIT
+64 VVTVDEDSHPIT
-76 QAIDTVEVMHAG
+76 QAIDAVEVTHAG

-145 SVGGTPFVVGTFVSN
+145 SVSGTPFVVGTFVSN

-229 FAGGLLTAAAGV
+229 FAGGLLTAAAGM

-280 VADVARSAAQ
+280 VADVARSAARD
-290 AAMEAAQAA
+290 AMEAA
-299 QQAAQTAQQIAQT
+299 QAAQTAQQIAQT

-345 QLTQSSQPLLREPDT
+345 QLAQSSQPLLREPDT
-360 SDLGSCPRFSSRSQS
+360 PDLG
-375 SSRPTRFHP
+375 
-384 ASSPNRSLRRF
+384 
-395 RLSPT
+395 
-400 RLPGRCA
+400 
-407 DDVDDLSVR
+407 
-416 RSGSHGPLRARRVN
+416 
-430 STRLEPRESKNE
+430 
-442 SQLPAIHAR
+442 QLPEPIQQSQPIQQPANPLPPSFEPKPITAEIS
-451 HQRRRLAMRGHRH
+451 LVADPTTGE
-464 DVLLFAIGGYGHGHD
+464 
-479 VRCRISR
+479 VR
-486 WFLNILHGAQRSGFI
+486 
-501 DSPASFY
+501 
-508 AGSGLWNSNR
+508 
-518 RGASHLCG
+518 
-526 RRFRHCAACQSG
+526 
-538 VIFTL
+538 
-543 HGRSLSNV
+543 
-551 KEI
+551 

>member
-1 MYESAESDIQ
+1 MSESAESDIQ

-76 QAIDTVEVMHAG
+76 QAIDAVEVTHAG

-145 SVGGTPFVVGTFVSN
+145 SVSGTPFVVGTFVSN

-299 QQAAQTAQQIAQT
+299 QQIAQT

-330 MQTGHV
+330 MQTGRV
-336 PQIPPLVVP
+336 PQIPPLAVP
-345 QLTQSSQPLLREPDT
+345 QLAQSSQPLLREPDT
-360 SDLGSCPRFSSRSQS
+360 PDLG
-375 SSRPTRFHP
+375 
-384 ASSPNRSLRRF
+384 
-395 RLSPT
+395 
-400 RLPGRCA
+400 
-407 DDVDDLSVR
+407 
-416 RSGSHGPLRARRVN
+416 
-430 STRLEPRESKNE
+430 
-442 SQLPAIHAR
+442 QLPEPIQQSQPIQQPANPLPPSFEPKPITAEIS
-451 HQRRRLAMRGHRH
+451 LVADPTTGE
-464 DVLLFAIGGYGHGHD
+464 
-479 VRCRISR
+479 VR
-486 WFLNILHGAQRSGFI
+486 
-501 DSPASFY
+501 
-508 AGSGLWNSNR
+508 
-518 RGASHLCG
+518 
-526 RRFRHCAACQSG
+526 
-538 VIFTL
+538 
-543 HGRSLSNV
+543 
-551 KEI
+551 

>member
-1 MYESAESDIQ
+1 MSESAESDIQ

-45 AEGQYRGS
+45 AGGQYRGS

-76 QAIDTVEVMHAG
+76 QAIDAVEVTHAG

-145 SVGGTPFVVGTFVSN
+145 SVSGTPFVVGTFVSN

-267 SAESDTQGVRHVK
+267 SAESDTQGVRHAK

-299 QQAAQTAQQIAQT
+299 QQIAQT

-322 VPPTAIQP
+322 VPPPASQP
-330 MQTGHV
+330 MQTGRV
-336 PQIPPLVVP
+336 PQIPPLAVP
-345 QLTQSSQPLLREPDT
+345 QLTQPSHPLLREPDT
-360 SDLGSCPRFSSRSQS
+360 PDLG
-375 SSRPTRFHP
+375 
-384 ASSPNRSLRRF
+384 
-395 RLSPT
+395 
-400 RLPGRCA
+400 
-407 DDVDDLSVR
+407 
-416 RSGSHGPLRARRVN
+416 
-430 STRLEPRESKNE
+430 
-442 SQLPAIHAR
+442 QLPEIQQSQPIQQPANPLPPSFEPKPITAEIS
-451 HQRRRLAMRGHRH
+451 LVADPTTGE
-464 DVLLFAIGGYGHGHD
+464 
-479 VRCRISR
+479 VR
-486 WFLNILHGAQRSGFI
+486 
-501 DSPASFY
+501 
-508 AGSGLWNSNR
+508 
-518 RGASHLCG
+518 
-526 RRFRHCAACQSG
+526 
-538 VIFTL
+538 
-543 HGRSLSNV
+543 
-551 KEI
+551 

>member
-105 PMKRMQARFN
+105 PMKRVQARFN

-145 SVGGTPFVVGTFVSN
+145 SVSGTPFVVGTFVSN

-290 AAMEAAQAA
+290 AAMEAAQ
-299 QQAAQTAQQIAQT
+299 TAQQIAQT

-322 VPPTAIQP
+322 VPPTASQP
-330 MQTGHV
+330 MQTGRV
-336 PQIPPLVVP
+336 PQIPPLAVP

-360 SDLGSCPRFSSRSQS
+360 SDLG
-375 SSRPTRFHP
+375 
-384 ASSPNRSLRRF
+384 
-395 RLSPT
+395 
-400 RLPGRCA
+400 
-407 DDVDDLSVR
+407 
-416 RSGSHGPLRARRVN
+416 
-430 STRLEPRESKNE
+430 
-442 SQLPAIHAR
+442 QLPEIQQSQPIQQPQQQSQPIQQPANPLPPSFEPKPITAEIS
-451 HQRRRLAMRGHRH
+451 LVADPTTGE
-464 DVLLFAIGGYGHGHD
+464 
-479 VRCRISR
+479 VR
-486 WFLNILHGAQRSGFI
+486 
-501 DSPASFY
+501 
-508 AGSGLWNSNR
+508 
-518 RGASHLCG
+518 
-526 RRFRHCAACQSG
+526 
-538 VIFTL
+538 
-543 HGRSLSNV
+543 
-551 KEI
+551 

>member
-1 MYESAESDIQ
+1 
-11 GAYVG
+11 
-16 APCKLICVRK
+16 
-26 AATAA
+26 
-31 QLVVARPMGGTTLS
+31 
-45 AEGQYRGS
+45 
-53 AMESQEQSPGD
+53 MESQEQSSGD
-64 VVTAGEDSHPIT
+64 VVTVGEDSHPIT
-76 QAIDTVEVMHAG
+76 QAIDTVEVTHAG
-88 ATAPAANTM
+88 ATTPAANTM

-145 SVGGTPFVVGTFVSN
+145 SVSGTPFVVGTFVSN

-241 VLMQALLSRSTR
+241 VLMQAL
-253 KRVRG
+253 VF
-258 AFSAVSVSD
+258 ASD

-299 QQAAQTAQQIAQT
+299 QQAAQAAQQIAQT

-322 VPPTAIQP
+322 VPPTASQT
-330 MQTGHV
+330 MQTGRV
-336 PQIPPLVVP
+336 PQIPPLAVP
-345 QLTQSSQPLLREPDT
+345 QLAQPSQPLLREQDT
-360 SDLGSCPRFSSRSQS
+360 SDLG
-375 SSRPTRFHP
+375 
-384 ASSPNRSLRRF
+384 
-395 RLSPT
+395 
-400 RLPGRCA
+400 
-407 DDVDDLSVR
+407 
-416 RSGSHGPLRARRVN
+416 
-430 STRLEPRESKNE
+430 
-442 SQLPAIHAR
+442 QLPEPIQQSQPIQQPQQPANPLPPSFEPKPITAEIS
-451 HQRRRLAMRGHRH
+451 LIADPATGE
-464 DVLLFAIGGYGHGHD
+464 
-479 VRCRISR
+479 VR
-486 WFLNILHGAQRSGFI
+486 
-501 DSPASFY
+501 
-508 AGSGLWNSNR
+508 
-518 RGASHLCG
+518 
-526 RRFRHCAACQSG
+526 
-538 VIFTL
+538 
-543 HGRSLSNV
+543 
-551 KEI
+551 

>member
-1 MYESAESDIQ
+1 MSESAESDIQ

-76 QAIDTVEVMHAG
+76 QAIDTVEVTHAG

-97 DPPTIPLA
+97 NPPTIPLA

-145 SVGGTPFVVGTFVSN
+145 SVSGTPFVVGTFVSN

-280 VADVARSAAQ
+280 AADVARSAAQ
-290 AAMEAAQAA
+290 DAMEAAQA
-299 QQAAQTAQQIAQT
+299 AQQIAQT
-312 GQVPRVETPT
+312 GQVPRAETPT

-345 QLTQSSQPLLREPDT
+345 QLAQSSHPLLRAPDT
-360 SDLGSCPRFSSRSQS
+360 SDLG
-375 SSRPTRFHP
+375 
-384 ASSPNRSLRRF
+384 
-395 RLSPT
+395 
-400 RLPGRCA
+400 
-407 DDVDDLSVR
+407 
-416 RSGSHGPLRARRVN
+416 
-430 STRLEPRESKNE
+430 
-442 SQLPAIHAR
+442 QLPEPIQQSQPIQQPANPLPPSFEPKPITAEIS
-451 HQRRRLAMRGHRH
+451 LVADPTTGE
-464 DVLLFAIGGYGHGHD
+464 
-479 VRCRISR
+479 VR
-486 WFLNILHGAQRSGFI
+486 
-501 DSPASFY
+501 
-508 AGSGLWNSNR
+508 
-518 RGASHLCG
+518 
-526 RRFRHCAACQSG
+526 
-538 VIFTL
+538 
-543 HGRSLSNV
+543 
-551 KEI
+551 

>member
-1 MYESAESDIQ
+1 
-11 GAYVG
+11 
-16 APCKLICVRK
+16 
-26 AATAA
+26 
-31 QLVVARPMGGTTLS
+31 
-45 AEGQYRGS
+45 
-53 AMESQEQSPGD
+53 MESQEQSSGD
-64 VVTAGEDSHPIT
+64 VVTVGEDSHPIT
-76 QAIDTVEVMHAG
+76 QAIDTVEVTHAD
-88 ATAPAANTM
+88 ATTPAANTM

-145 SVGGTPFVVGTFVSN
+145 SVSGTPFVVGTFVSN

-299 QQAAQTAQQIAQT
+299 QQAAQAAQQIAQT

-322 VPPTAIQP
+322 VPPTASQT
-330 MQTGHV
+330 MQTGRV
-336 PQIPPLVVP
+336 PQIPPLAVP
-345 QLTQSSQPLLREPDT
+345 QLAQPSQPLLREQDT
-360 SDLGSCPRFSSRSQS
+360 SDLGQLPETIQQ
-375 SSRPTRFHP
+375 SRPIQQPQQQSQPIQQP
-384 ASSPNRSLRRF
+384 ANPLPPSFEPKPITAEISLI
-395 RLSPT
+395 
-400 RLPGRCA
+400 A
-407 DDVDDLSVR
+407 DPATGEVR
-416 RSGSHGPLRARRVN
+416 
-430 STRLEPRESKNE
+430 
-442 SQLPAIHAR
+442 
-451 HQRRRLAMRGHRH
+451 
-464 DVLLFAIGGYGHGHD
+464 
-479 VRCRISR
+479 
-486 WFLNILHGAQRSGFI
+486 
-501 DSPASFY
+501 
-508 AGSGLWNSNR
+508 
-518 RGASHLCG
+518 
-526 RRFRHCAACQSG
+526 
-538 VIFTL
+538 
-543 HGRSLSNV
+543 
-551 KEI
+551 

>member
-1 MYESAESDIQ
+1 
-11 GAYVG
+11 
-16 APCKLICVRK
+16 
-26 AATAA
+26 
-31 QLVVARPMGGTTLS
+31 
-45 AEGQYRGS
+45 
-53 AMESQEQSPGD
+53 MESQEQSPGD
-64 VVTAGEDSHPIT
+64 VVTVNEDSHPIT
-76 QAIDTVEVMHAG
+76 QAIDTVEVTHAG

-145 SVGGTPFVVGTFVSN
+145 SVSGTPFVVGTFVSN

-345 QLTQSSQPLLREPDT
+345 QLAQSSQPLLREPDT
-360 SDLGSCPRFSSRSQS
+360 PDLG
-375 SSRPTRFHP
+375 
-384 ASSPNRSLRRF
+384 
-395 RLSPT
+395 
-400 RLPGRCA
+400 
-407 DDVDDLSVR
+407 
-416 RSGSHGPLRARRVN
+416 
-430 STRLEPRESKNE
+430 
-442 SQLPAIHAR
+442 QLPEPIQQSQPIQQPANPLPPSFEPKPITAEIS
-451 HQRRRLAMRGHRH
+451 LVADPTTGE
-464 DVLLFAIGGYGHGHD
+464 
-479 VRCRISR
+479 VR
-486 WFLNILHGAQRSGFI
+486 
-501 DSPASFY
+501 
-508 AGSGLWNSNR
+508 
-518 RGASHLCG
+518 
-526 RRFRHCAACQSG
+526 
-538 VIFTL
+538 
-543 HGRSLSNV
+543 
-551 KEI
+551 

>member
-76 QAIDTVEVMHAG
+76 QAIDTVEVTHAG

-97 DPPTIPLA
+97 NPPTIPLA

-145 SVGGTPFVVGTFVSN
+145 SVSGAPFVVGTFVSN

-299 QQAAQTAQQIAQT
+299 QQIAQT

-322 VPPTAIQP
+322 VPPTASQP
-330 MQTGHV
+330 MQTGRV
-336 PQIPPLVVP
+336 PQIPPLAVP
-345 QLTQSSQPLLREPDT
+345 QLTQPAHPLLREPDT
-360 SDLGSCPRFSSRSQS
+360 PDLG
-375 SSRPTRFHP
+375 
-384 ASSPNRSLRRF
+384 
-395 RLSPT
+395 
-400 RLPGRCA
+400 
-407 DDVDDLSVR
+407 
-416 RSGSHGPLRARRVN
+416 
-430 STRLEPRESKNE
+430 
-442 SQLPAIHAR
+442 QLPEIQQSQPIQQPQQQSQPIQQPANPLPPSFEPKPITAEIS
-451 HQRRRLAMRGHRH
+451 LVADPTTGE
-464 DVLLFAIGGYGHGHD
+464 
-479 VRCRISR
+479 VR
-486 WFLNILHGAQRSGFI
+486 
-501 DSPASFY
+501 
-508 AGSGLWNSNR
+508 
-518 RGASHLCG
+518 
-526 RRFRHCAACQSG
+526 
-538 VIFTL
+538 
-543 HGRSLSNV
+543 
-551 KEI
+551 

>member
-1 MYESAESDIQ
+1 MSESAESDIQ

-26 AATAA
+26 AAIAA

-45 AEGQYRGS
+45 AGGQYRGS

-76 QAIDTVEVMHAG
+76 QAIDAVEVTHAG

-145 SVGGTPFVVGTFVSN
+145 SVSGTPFVVGTFVSN

-299 QQAAQTAQQIAQT
+299 QQIAQT

-330 MQTGHV
+330 MQTGRV
-336 PQIPPLVVP
+336 PQIPPLAVP
-345 QLTQSSQPLLREPDT
+345 QLTQPSHPLLREPDT
-360 SDLGSCPRFSSRSQS
+360 PDLG
-375 SSRPTRFHP
+375 
-384 ASSPNRSLRRF
+384 
-395 RLSPT
+395 
-400 RLPGRCA
+400 
-407 DDVDDLSVR
+407 
-416 RSGSHGPLRARRVN
+416 
-430 STRLEPRESKNE
+430 
-442 SQLPAIHAR
+442 QLPEPIQQSQPIQQPANPLPPSFEPKPITAEIS
-451 HQRRRLAMRGHRH
+451 LVADPTTGE
-464 DVLLFAIGGYGHGHD
+464 
-479 VRCRISR
+479 VR
-486 WFLNILHGAQRSGFI
+486 
-501 DSPASFY
+501 
-508 AGSGLWNSNR
+508 
-518 RGASHLCG
+518 
-526 RRFRHCAACQSG
+526 
-538 VIFTL
+538 
-543 HGRSLSNV
+543 
-551 KEI
+551 